1 MSGMDTEIA
10 QELKQEDTVQTS
22 EMDVLPETIE
32 QEEAAHAIEKD
43 KDAQA
48 IEPDDLSTSSS
59 PLTQLNDDE
68 MEDAKSVTAASDFN
82 IEVWV
87 DHRPL
92 TNPSDSSPMVPEIP
106 VVEIDEEVVA
116 IRRKRVILLVLD
128 YMKVKRELE
137 GPFQLPDLKPE
148 DRPYRVS
155 TDEKVTAL
163 GLVRHHQIMRILD
176 DQLHGRPSRKVCT
189 YTYHYHASTHDRYG
203 RMMNRNRYNI
213 YSGAH
218 TVMLDNVAPMSLA
231 DAIPLWSGLLNRLS
245 GRQSVR
251 KEYKKWTFS
260 FWRYRRGGPPH
271 IIIDARG
278 SEESSRMIAV
288 SWVVYKF
295 TLESVLILTAFTRFT
310 NV

>member
-1 MSGMDTEIA
+1 MDTDIA
-10 QELKQEDTVQTS
+10 QEPKQKDTVQTS
-22 EMDVLPETIE
+22 EMDVLSETIE
-32 QEEAAHAIEKD
+32 PNEAAHAIEKD
-43 KDAQA
+43 KNAQA
-48 IEPDDLSTSSS
+48 IEPDDLSSSSS
-59 PLTQLNDDE
+59 PLTELNNDE
-68 MEDAKSVTAASDFN
+68 EEDARSVTAAPSADFN

-92 TNPSDSSPMVPEIP
+92 PNLSDSSPMVPEIP

-137 GPFQLPDLKPE
+137 GPFQLPDLAPE

-163 GLVRHHQIMRILD
+163 GLVRHHQILRILD
-176 DQLHGRPSRKVCT
+176 DQLHGRPSRKVCA
-189 YTYHYHASTHDRYG
+189 YTYHSHASRHDRYG
-203 RMMNRNRYNI
+203 RMMNRNRYNM

-231 DAIPLWSGLLNRLS
+231 DAIPLWSGLLNRLG

-278 SEESSRMIAV
+278 SEESSRMVAV
-288 SWVVYKF
+288 SWVVHKF
-295 TLESVLILTAFTRFT
+295 TLESTLTLTAFTRFT